1 MNLLDTFQISASGLT
16 SQRVRLQ
23 TIASNMANA
32 RTTRTEEGGPY
43 QRKLPVFEAR
53 QVNPFGNMLE
63 QAMSEPVVAEVIEDG
78 AEPVMVFDPSH
89 PDADQDGYVAY
100 PDINLMEEMVDLMGT
115 ARSFEANT
123 KVVETTRQMANE
135 ALGIGR

>member
-1 MNLLDTFQISASGLT
+1 MNLLDTLQISASGLS

-32 RTTRTEEGGPY
+32 RTTRTDEGGPY
-43 QRKLPVFEAR
+43 QRKLPVFESR
-53 QVNPFGNMLE
+53 QVNPFGDMLDK
-63 QAMSEPVVAEVIEDG
+63 AMTEPVVTEIIEDD

-89 PDADQDGYVAY
+89 PDADADGYVAY

-115 ARSFEANT
+115 SRTFEANT
-123 KVVETTRQMANE
+123 KVVETTRQMVNE
-135 ALGIGR
+135 ALNIGR

>member
-53 QVNPFGNMLE
+53 QVAPFGDMLD
-63 QAMSEPVVAEVIEDG
+63 QAMTEPVVTEVIEDD

-115 ARSFEANT
+115 SRSFEANT

>member
-43 QRKLPVFEAR
+43 QRKLPVFEAQ
-53 QVNPFGNMLE
+53 QVNPFGDVLDR
-63 QAMSEPVVAEVIEDG
+63 AMSQPVVTEIIEDN
-78 AEPVMVFDPSH
+78 AQPVMVFDPSH
-89 PDADQDGYVAY
+89 PDADADGYVAY

-115 ARSFEANT
+115 SRTFEANT
-123 KVVETTRQMANE
+123 KVVETTRQMVNE
-135 ALGIGR
+135 ALNIGR

>member
-1 MNLLDTFQISASGLT
+1 MNLLDTFQISASGLS

-43 QRKLPVFEAR
+43 QRKLPVFETR
-53 QVNPFGNMLE
+53 QVNPFGDLLD
-63 QAMSEPVVAEVIEDG
+63 QAMTEPVVTEIIDDNAP
-78 AEPVMVFDPSH
+78 PVLVFDPSH
-89 PDADQDGYVAY
+89 PDADADGYVAY

-115 ARSFEANT
+115 SRSFEANT

>member
-1 MNLLDTFQISASGLT
+1 MNLLDTFQISASGLS

-43 QRKLPVFEAR
+43 QRKLPVFETR
-53 QVNPFGNMLE
+53 QVNPFGDLLE
-63 QAMSEPVVAEVIEDG
+63 QAMSEPVVTEIIEDDSQ
-78 AEPVMVFDPSH
+78 PVLVFDPSH
-89 PDADQDGYVAY
+89 PDADADGYVAY

-115 ARSFEANT
+115 SRSFEANT
-123 KVVETTRQMANE
+123 KVVETTRQMVNE
-135 ALGIGR
+135 ALNIGR

>member
-1 MNLLDTFQISASGLT
+1 MNLLDTFQISASGLS

-32 RTTRTEEGGPY
+32 RTTRTDEGGPY
-43 QRKLPVFEAR
+43 QRKLPVFETR
-53 QVNPFGNMLE
+53 QVNPFGDMLE
-63 QAMSEPVVAEVIEDG
+63 QAMVEPVVSEIVEDDSQ
-78 AEPVMVFDPSH
+78 PVMVFDPSH
-89 PDADQDGYVAY
+89 PDADADGYVAY

-115 ARSFEANT
+115 SRSFEANT

-135 ALGIGR
+135 ALSIGR

>member
-1 MNLLDTFQISASGLT
+1 MNLLDTFQISASGLS

-43 QRKLPVFEAR
+43 QRKLPVFETR
-53 QVNPFGNMLE
+53 QLNPFGDMLE
-63 QAMSEPVVAEVIEDG
+63 QAMSEPVVTDIVESD

-89 PDADQDGYVAY
+89 PDADADGYVAY

-115 ARSFEANT
+115 SRSFEANT

-135 ALGIGR
+135 ALNIGR

>member
-1 MNLLDTFQISASGLT
+1 MNLLDTFQISASGLS

-32 RTTRTEEGGPY
+32 RTTRTDEGGPY
-43 QRKLPVFEAR
+43 QRKLPVFETR
-53 QVNPFGNMLE
+53 QVNPFGDALE
-63 QAMSEPVVAEVIEDG
+63 QAMAEPVVTEIIEDNSQ
-78 AEPVMVFDPSH
+78 PVMVFDPSH
-89 PDADQDGYVAY
+89 PDADADGYVAY

-115 ARSFEANT
+115 SRSFEANT

>member
-1 MNLLDTFQISASGLT
+1 MNLLDTLQISASGLS

-43 QRKLPVFEAR
+43 QRKLPVFETR
-53 QVNPFGNMLE
+53 QVNPFGDLLE
-63 QAMSEPVVAEVIEDG
+63 QAMSEPVVTEIIEDDSQ
-78 AEPVMVFDPSH
+78 PVLVFDPSH
-89 PDADQDGYVAY
+89 PDADADGYVAY

-115 ARSFEANT
+115 SRSFEANT
-123 KVVETTRQMANE
+123 KVVETTRQMVNE
-135 ALGIGR
+135 ALNIGR

>member
-1 MNLLDTFQISASGLT
+1 MNLLDTFQISASGLS

-32 RTTRTEEGGPY
+32 RTTRTEDGGPY
-43 QRKLPVFEAR
+43 QRKLPVFEAQ
-53 QVNPFGNMLE
+53 QVNPFGDMLD
-63 QAMSEPVVAEVIEDG
+63 QAMAEPVVTEVIEDG

-115 ARSFEANT
+115 SRSFEANT

-135 ALGIGR
+135 ALNIGR

>member
-32 RTTRTEEGGPY
+32 RTTRTEDGGPY
-43 QRKLPVFEAR
+43 QRKLPVFEAQ
-53 QVNPFGNMLE
+53 QVNPFGNMLD
-63 QAMSEPVVAEVIEDG
+63 QAMSEPVVTEIIEDD

-89 PDADQDGYVAY
+89 PDANQDGYVAY
-100 PDINLMEEMVDLMGT
+100 PDINLMEEMVDLMT
-115 ARSFEANT
+115 TSRSFEANT

>member
-1 MNLLDTFQISASGLT
+1 MNLLDTLQISASGLS

-43 QRKLPVFEAR
+43 QRKLPVFETR
-53 QVNPFGNMLE
+53 QVNPFGDMLE
-63 QAMSEPVVAEVIEDG
+63 RAMSEPVVTEIIEDD
-78 AEPVMVFDPSH
+78 AQPVMVFDPSH
-89 PDADQDGYVAY
+89 PDADPDGYVAY

-115 ARSFEANT
+115 SRSFEANT
-123 KVVETTRQMANE
+123 KVVETTRQMVNE
-135 ALGIGR
+135 ALNIGR

>member
-32 RTTRTEEGGPY
+32 RTTRTEDGGPY

-53 QVNPFGNMLE
+53 QVNPFGDALE
-63 QAMSEPVVAEVIEDG
+63 QAMAEPVVTEIIEDD
-78 AEPVMVFDPSH
+78 AQPLMVFDPSH
-89 PDADQDGYVAY
+89 PDADPDGYVAY

-115 ARSFEANT
+115 SRSFEANT

>member
-1 MNLLDTFQISASGLT
+1 MSLLDTLQITASGLT

-32 RTTRTEEGGPY
+32 RTTRTDEGGPY
-43 QRKLPVFEAR
+43 QRKMPVFEAKA
-53 QVNPFGNMLE
+53 VDPFGSLLE
-63 QAMSEPVVAEVIEDG
+63 QELSAPEVTAIETDKSD
-78 AEPVMVFDPSH
+78 PLRIFDPQH
-89 PDADQDGYVAY
+89 PDADMDGYVLY
-100 PDINLMEEMVDLMGT
+100 PDINVLEEMVDLMGT

-123 KVVETTRQMANE
+123 KVVEVTRNMAHD

>member
-32 RTTRTEEGGPY
+32 RTTRTEDGGPY
-43 QRKLPVFEAR
+43 QRKLPVFEAK
-53 QVNPFGNMLE
+53 QVNPFGDILD
-63 QAMSEPVVAEVIEDG
+63 QAMSEPVVTEIIEDD
-78 AEPVMVFDPSH
+78 AQPVMVFDPSH
-89 PDADQDGYVAY
+89 PDADADGYVAY

-115 ARSFEANT
+115 SRSFEANT

-135 ALGIGR
+135 ALSIGR